1 MTFINK
7 MENYKK
13 KIENW
18 LLLFSSEHDN
28 KPNRDGKDVY

>member
-7 MENYKK
+7 IKITK

-18 LLLFSSEHDN
+18 LLLLSSKYDN
-28 KPNRDGKDVY
+28 KPNRDGKDDY